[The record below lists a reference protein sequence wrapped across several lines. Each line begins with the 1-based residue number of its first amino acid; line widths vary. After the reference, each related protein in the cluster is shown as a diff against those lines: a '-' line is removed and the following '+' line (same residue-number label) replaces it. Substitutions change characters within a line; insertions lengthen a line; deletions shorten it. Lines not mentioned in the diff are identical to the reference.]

1 MKIDHI
7 TLRDTEAIIEQ
18 SKKLIMIG
26 YWDNVKVSA
35 LQRWLDNFKNEKEK
49 YLAASVLSE
58 LIYRNRNTVTSM
70 GYNIFSIILPQVL
83 EELDIYHVDDI
94 DQWMH
99 DINSPKNARYLPFR
113 TSVINNVDSKVTKS
127 GDLIHTFLQRD
138 FFDKNLGVKVENL
151 KSVPHTTKAI
161 VFFDDMLGSG
171 TQIDTFMKEPKIDEL
186 GKKIIF
192 IPFAAIR
199 ESAIKIQ
206 AKYNNLHIRPVE
218 YLDDNHRFF
227 RETNWRI
234 NRENF
239 YSHKDFLKLYEDMCD
254 KNSIINPL
262 GFGELGLS
270 YILTNSTPNNN
281 LSFLWFENEG
291 WNRLFKR

>member
-7 TLRDTEAIIEQ
+7 TIRDTEAIIEQ

-26 YWDNVKVSA
+26 YWDDVKVSE
-35 LQRWLDNFKNEKEK
+35 LQRWLDNFKNENEK

-58 LIYRNRNTVTSM
+58 LIYRNRKTVTSM
-70 GYNIFSIILPQVL
+70 GYNIFTIILPQIL

-94 DQWMH
+94 EQWMH
-99 DINSPKNARYLPFR
+99 DINASKNARNLPFR
-113 TSVINNVDSKVTKS
+113 TSVINNVDIKVTKS

-138 FFDKNLGVKVENL
+138 FFDKNLGIKVENL
-151 KSVPHTTKAI
+151 EKLPLKIKAI

-171 TQIDTFMKEPKIDEL
+171 TQIDTFMKETKLDEL
-186 GKKIIF
+186 GRKIIF

-206 AKYNNLHIRPVE
+206 AKYKNLIIRPVE
-218 YLDDNHRFF
+218 YLDDNHSFF

-234 NRENF
+234 NRDNF
-239 YSHKDFLKLYEDMCD
+239 YTHNDFLQLYTDMCE

-270 YILTNSTPNNN
+270 YVLTNSTPNNN

>member
-26 YWDNVKVSA
+26 YWDDVKVSA
-35 LQRWLDNFKNEKEK
+35 LQRWLDNFKDEKEK

-58 LIYRNRNTVTSM
+58 LIYRNRETVTSM
-70 GYNIFSIILPQVL
+70 GYNIFSIILPQIL
-83 EELDIYHVDDI
+83 EELDIYHVEDI

-99 DINSPKNARYLPFR
+99 DINSPKHARNLPFR

-138 FFDKNLGVKVENL
+138 FFDKNLGVRVENIKTL
-151 KSVPHTTKAI
+151 PQKLNAI

-171 TQIDTFMKEPKIDEL
+171 TQIDTFMKETKLDEL

-199 ESAIKIQ
+199 ESAIKTQ
-206 AKYNNLHIRPVE
+206 AKYKNLIIRPVE
-218 YLDDNHRFF
+218 YLDDNHGFF
-227 RETNWRI
+227 RETNLRI

-239 YSHKDFLKLYEDMCD
+239 YTHNDFLKIYMYMCA
-254 KNSIINPL
+254 KNSINNPL
-262 GFGELGLS
+262 GFGGLGLS
-270 YILTNSTPNNN
+270 YVLTNSTPNNN
-281 LSFLWFENEG
+281 LSFLWFESER

>member
-1 MKIDHI
+1 MKIDHFTI
-7 TLRDTEAIIEQ
+7 RDTEAIIEQ

-35 LQRWLDNFKNEKEK
+35 LQRWLDNFKDDKEK

-58 LIYRNRNTVTSM
+58 LIYRNRETVTSM
-70 GYNIFSIILPQVL
+70 GYNIFSIIIPQIL
-83 EELDIYHVDDI
+83 EELGIYHVDDI
-94 DQWMH
+94 EQWMN
-99 DINSPKNARYLPFR
+99 DINSPKEARNLPLR

-138 FFDKNLGVKVENL
+138 FFDKNLGVRVENL
-151 KSVPHTTKAI
+151 RKLPEKIKAI

-171 TQIDTFMKEPKIDEL
+171 TQIDTFMTETKLDEL

-199 ESAIKIQ
+199 ESAMKIQ
-206 AKYNNLHIRPVE
+206 AKYKNLIIRPVE
-218 YLDDNHRFF
+218 YLDDNHNFF
-227 RETNWRI
+227 RKTNWRI
-234 NRENF
+234 NRSHF
-239 YSHKDFLKLYEDMCD
+239 YSHEDFLNLYIDMCD
-254 KNSIINPL
+254 KNSIKNPL

-270 YILTNSTPNNN
+270 YVLTNSTPNNN
-281 LSFLWFENEG
+281 LSFLWFENDE

>member
-7 TLRDTEAIIEQ
+7 TIRDTEAIIEQ

-26 YWDNVKVSA
+26 YWDNLKVSV
-35 LQRWLDNFKNEKEK
+35 LLRWLDNFKDDKEK

-58 LIYRNRNTVTSM
+58 LIYRNRETVTSM
-70 GYNIFSIILPQVL
+70 GYNIFSIILPQIL

-94 DQWMH
+94 EQWMQ
-99 DINSPKNARYLPFR
+99 DINSPKDARNLPFR

-138 FFDKNLGVKVENL
+138 FFDKNLGIKVDKL
-151 KSVPHTTKAI
+151 KSLPQAIKAI

-171 TQIDTFMKEPKIDEL
+171 SQIDTFMTETKLDEL

-199 ESAIKIQ
+199 ESTIKVQ
-206 AKYNNLHIRPVE
+206 NKYQNLIIRPVE
-218 YLDDNHRFF
+218 YLDDNHSFF

-234 NRENF
+234 NRTDYYTHN
-239 YSHKDFLKLYEDMCD
+239 DFLKLYMDMCN
-254 KNSIINPL
+254 KNSINNPL
-262 GFGELGLS
+262 GFGGLGLN
-270 YILTNSTPNNN
+270 YVLTNSTPNNN
-281 LSFLWFENEG
+281 LSFLWFVNEG